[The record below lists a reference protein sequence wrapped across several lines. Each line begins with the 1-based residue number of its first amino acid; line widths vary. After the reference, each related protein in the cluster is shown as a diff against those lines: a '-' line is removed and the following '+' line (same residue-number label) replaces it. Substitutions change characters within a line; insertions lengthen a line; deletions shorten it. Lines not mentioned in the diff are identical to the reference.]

1 MNNKGADQESIMN
14 RIRLLGTCL
23 ALGGVALLGGCVA
36 YPAGS
41 YGYSDP
47 YYVDPGPVVVQP
59 NVYIDGGGGY
69 YSRPRYPYYGRP
81 GYYGPRPGYAHP
93 GVAPR
98 PGVGP
103 RPGGGPRPGA
113 GPRAGGGVAGNIVP
127 VPPGRSPSE
136 INRMLSSPD
145 SRTQTPP

>member
-1 MNNKGADQESIMN
+1 LNKGADQESIMN

-41 YGYSDP
+41 YGYSEP

-59 NVYIDGGGGY
+59 NVYIDGSY

-81 GYYGPRPGYAHP
+81 GYYGPRHGYAHP
-93 GVAPR
+93 VPVPR
-98 PGVGP
+98 PGF
-103 RPGGGPRPGA
+103 GPRPGA
-113 GPRAGGGVAGNIVP
+113 GARPDAGARSGGGVAGNIIP
-127 VPPGRSPSE
+127 VPPGRSARE
-136 INRMLSSPD
+136 INQMMTSPD
-145 SRTQTPP
+145 SRNQTPP